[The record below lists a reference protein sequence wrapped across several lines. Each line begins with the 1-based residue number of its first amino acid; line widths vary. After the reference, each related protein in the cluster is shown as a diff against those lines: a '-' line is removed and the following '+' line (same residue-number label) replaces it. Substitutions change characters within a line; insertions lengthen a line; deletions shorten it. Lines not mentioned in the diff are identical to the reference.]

1 MTFSSHLSPS
11 YLLKN
16 SSFFNFFI
24 KTHSILSNN
33 TNNRALLHLLQYPS
47 LLSSKPIIKNNFFNL
62 STNKKHYLCTSTAS
76 AISHNRN
83 SSTPNVRTPSKRAQ
97 NKAQRQSPEG
107 QLRYKLDMCSKD
119 GDLVEALRIYDDAR
133 SNKFSLSKHHY
144 NVLLYLCSSS
154 DVLVQE
160 NVFNQKDEKSRNLG
174 LRRGFE
180 IFKQM
185 GIDGIAPDEAT
196 FTNASRLAA
205 KMEDPEMAFELLKK
219 MMNSNIPP
227 KLRSY
232 EPALFGFCNKGE
244 ANKAYEVD
252 AHMLASGVT
261 PEEPQLVALLRVS
274 VNVKNADKVYEIIH
288 RLRASVRQVSD
299 STAKIIEEWFKSKEA
314 MEVGKESWD
323 VNKVKEGIVKGG
335 GGWHGQGWL
344 GKGEWKVVK
353 TEMDENGVCHCCGER
368 LVCIDIDPLETEN
381 FANLLSRL
389 ACQREAWA
397 NFNQFQNWLKNNGP
411 FDAVIDG
418 ANVSLNNGH
427 AFSFFQ
433 LNAVVERVREFS
445 PTKRLPLIILHTG
458 RVVGGPANSPKNKA
472 LIEQWRRFGALYTA
486 PKGSND
492 DWYWLYAAVN
502 CKSLLVTNDE
512 MRDHLFQLLGTS
524 FFPRWKE
531 KHQVR
536 YKVSRDG
543 TVLQLPPPYSIVIQE
558 SERGG
563 WHIPIA
569 SADDV
574 DTPRQWVCASRASTS
589 LNSAIS

>member
-1 MTFSSHLSPS
+1 MS
-11 YLLKN
+11 
-16 SSFFNFFI
+16 
-24 KTHSILSNN
+24 
-33 TNNRALLHLLQYPS
+33 Q
-47 LLSSKPIIKNNFFNL
+47 
-62 STNKKHYLCTSTAS
+62 KHYLCTSTAS
-76 AISHNRN
+76 ATSPNRN
-83 SSTPNVRTPSKRAQ
+83 SSTTNVRTPSKRVQ
-97 NKAQRQSPEG
+97 RKKHRQSPEG
-107 QLRYKLDMCSKD
+107 QLRHKLDMCSKD

-133 SNKFSLSKHHY
+133 SNKLSLSKHHY

-154 DVLVQE
+154 DVLVHE
-160 NVFNQKDEKSRNLG
+160 INEKSMNLG

-205 KMEDPEMAFELLKK
+205 KLEDPEMAFDLLKK

-232 EPALFGFCNKGE
+232 EPALFGFCSKGE
-244 ANKAYEVD
+244 ADKAYEVD
-252 AHMLASGVT
+252 AHMLASGVS
-261 PEEPQLVALLRVS
+261 PEEPQLAALLQVS

-299 STAKIIEEWFKSKEA
+299 STAKIIEEWFNSKEA
-314 MEVGKESWD
+314 MEVGKVSWD
-323 VNKVKEGIVKGG
+323 VNKVKEGIVKRG

-353 TEMDENGVCHCCGER
+353 TEVDEKGVCHCCAER

-381 FANLLSRL
+381 FANLLYSL
-389 ACQREAWA
+389 ACQRDAKA
-397 NFNQFQNWLKNNGP
+397 NFNHFQDWLKHNGP

-427 AFSFFQ
+427 TFSFFQ
-433 LNAVVERVREFS
+433 LNAVVERVRELS

-458 RVVGGPANSPKNKA
+458 RVVGGPANSPRNKT
-472 LIEQWRRFGALYTA
+472 LIEQWRRSGALYIA

-492 DWYWLYAAVN
+492 DWYWLYAAVSG
-502 CKSLLVTNDE
+502 KSLLVTNDE

-536 YKVSRDG
+536 YKLSRDG

-563 WHIPIA
+563 WHIPMV

-574 DTPRQWVCASRASTS
+574 DMPRQWVCASRASTS